1 MININC
7 SEIKLITDQGKLGN
21 CHVKLNYKVEKGSG
35 APELGTSSA
44 SDRNT
49 ATQCADLCS
58 SKIDCKGFRFDP
70 LSNDVK
76 CKTFT
81 DPVFSIE
88 ESSTVAVGWC
98 PKGGVEAVT

>member
-1 MININC
+1 MSWNIIIYY
-7 SEIKLITDQGKLGN
+7 SKHKQITDQGKLN
-21 CHVKLNYKVEKGSG
+21 YCNIKLKYKVKSGFG
-35 APELGTSSA
+35 APVYGSSSA
-44 SDRNT
+44 SS

-81 DPVFSIE
+81 DPVFSTE
-88 ESSTVAVGWC
+88 ENSTVAVGWC